1 MLGDKRIL
9 GQSQSS
15 MMNALRDIT
24 AAGTSIWLDD
34 LSRERLSGSLAQYI
48 EEFQIRGVTTNPAIF
63 SAAISGSDLY
73 RADIKRLAQEGLS
86 AVKIIEELT
95 TDDVRRACDLFAD
108 LFHSSGGADGRVSI
122 EVDPG
127 LARDTEG
134 TIREGLALSQKVSRP
149 NLLVKIPATK
159 EGLPAI
165 TQLTESGV
173 SINVTLIF
181 SISRYREVMDA
192 YMQGLERRLGTGEE
206 ISSIHSVAS
215 FFVSRVDTE
224 IDAQLTRLDHEPRA
238 AAFRGKAAVANA
250 VLAYRLFEEQVA
262 GDRWRKLRDS
272 GANLQRPLWASTG
285 VKDPSYRPTLYVDT
299 LIAPNTVNTM
309 PDSTLKATSLLERM
323 PEKSITDSYEES
335 EKVVSNLASLGI
347 DLEDVAVKL
356 ESEGLKKF
364 LDPWLALSESVK
376 SVMHS

>member
-1 MLGDKRIL
+1 
-9 GQSQSS
+9 
-15 MMNALRDIT
+15 MNALRDIT

-73 RADIKRLAQEGLS
+73 RADITRLAQEGLS
-86 AVKIIEELT
+86 AVEIIEELT
-95 TDDVRRACDLFAD
+95 TDDVRRACDLFEK

-149 NLLVKIPATK
+149 NLLVKVPATK

-181 SISRYREVMDA
+181 SISRYREVIDA
-192 YMQGLERRLGTGEE
+192 YMQGLERRLATGEE

-224 IDAQLTRLDHEPRA
+224 VDAQLTRLDHEPRA
-238 AAFRGKAAVANA
+238 AEFRGMAAVANA

-262 GDRWRKLRDS
+262 GDRWRKLRGS

-335 EKVVSNLASLGI
+335 EEVVSNLASLGI

-356 ESEGLKKF
+356 EAEGLKKF

>member
-1 MLGDKRIL
+1 
-9 GQSQSS
+9 
-15 MMNALRDIT
+15 MNALRDIT

-73 RADIKRLAQEGLS
+73 RGDIKRLAQEGLS
-86 AVKIIEELT
+86 AVEIIEELT
-95 TDDVRRACDLFAD
+95 TNDVRRACDLFEK

-149 NLLVKIPATK
+149 NLLVKVPATK

-181 SISRYREVMDA
+181 SISRYREVIDA
-192 YMQGLERRLGTGEE
+192 YMQGLERRLATGEE

-224 IDAQLTRLDHEPRA
+224 VDAQLTRLDHEPRA
-238 AAFRGKAAVANA
+238 AEFRGKAAVANA

-262 GDRWRKLRDS
+262 GDRWRKLRGS

-335 EKVVSNLASLGI
+335 EEVVSNLASLGI

-356 ESEGLKKF
+356 EAEGLKKF

-376 SVMHS
+376 SAMHS

>member
-1 MLGDKRIL
+1 
-9 GQSQSS
+9 
-15 MMNALRDIT
+15 MNALRDIT

-34 LSRERLSGSLAQYI
+34 LSRERLSGSLTQYI

-73 RADIKRLAQEGLS
+73 RGDIKRLAQEGLS
-86 AVKIIEELT
+86 AVEIIEELT
-95 TDDVRRACDLFAD
+95 TDDVRRACDLFEK

-149 NLLVKIPATK
+149 NLLVKVPATK

-181 SISRYREVMDA
+181 SISRYREVIDA
-192 YMQGLERRLGTGEE
+192 YMQGLERRLATGEE

-224 IDAQLTRLDHEPRA
+224 VDAQLTRLDHEPRA
-238 AAFRGKAAVANA
+238 
-250 VLAYRLFEEQVA
+250 
-262 GDRWRKLRDS
+262 
-272 GANLQRPLWASTG
+272 
-285 VKDPSYRPTLYVDT
+285 
-299 LIAPNTVNTM
+299 
-309 PDSTLKATSLLERM
+309 
-323 PEKSITDSYEES
+323 
-335 EKVVSNLASLGI
+335 
-347 DLEDVAVKL
+347 
-356 ESEGLKKF
+356 
-364 LDPWLALSESVK
+364 
-376 SVMHS
+376 